1 MATGD
6 HHRGSDNLL
15 TSLKIV
21 GRIRQH
27 EKISTTGTIVR
38 IDGQQ
43 TATQAIRRWW
53 TGETRTRNLEDVKAL
68 IDTAFHD
75 LDLLRGDDEE
85 VSTRNQVYVLRLE
98 TELRGAMQGLVN
110 LQSTYEDDSVA
121 HARLD
126 VLRDRIRTQLGADE
140 VETMGGKNGT

>member
-1 MATGD
+1 MSGD
-6 HHRGSDNLL
+6 HPRGSDNLL

-21 GRIRQH
+21 SRIRQH

-43 TATQAIRRWW
+43 SATQALRRWW
-53 TGETRTRNLEDVKAL
+53 TGENREKNLEDVRQL

-75 LDLLRGDDEE
+75 LDLLRRTDEE
-85 VSTRNQVYVLRLE
+85 ADASSTNRVYVLRLE
-98 TELRGAMQGLVN
+98 TELRGAMHGLEN

-121 HARLD
+121 HARID
-126 VLRDRIRTQLGADE
+126 VLRDRIRTQLGDDE
-140 VETMGGKNGT
+140 RKKLE